1 MGQVQNAT
9 VHAVD
14 RRTERQTR
22 NVKTE
27 MWDKIAVD
35 RKTDRKNVETKLQLQ
50 SEKEEHRK
58 L

>member
-1 MGQVQNAT
+1 
-9 VHAVD
+9 
-14 RRTERQTR
+14 
-22 NVKTE
+22 